1 MSKILDGQTLEELKR
16 NDTSLQ
22 LVVEVYKENY
32 QIHNNFVSYLLNLTN
47 EELGITKE
55 EFCRSVPKIC
65 DQTYKP
71 PLEFESVLNAGVIKN
86 QPLKAAETMINVQP
100 KNSTD
105 FYKFENPDQLH
116 SNASREGQQIWV
128 TWMIIGLFIFY
139 Q

>member
-47 EELGITKE
+47 EELGMTRE

-71 PLEFESVLNAGVIKN
+71 PFEYESFLNASVTKN
-86 QPLKAAETMINVQP
+86 QLLKAAETMINMQP
-100 KNSTD
+100 KNSTY
-105 FYKFENPDQLH
+105 FNKFENPDQLH
-116 SNASREGQQIWV
+116 SNASGKGQQIWV

>member
-71 PLEFESVLNAGVIKN
+71 PLEFESVIKN

-100 KNSTD
+100 KNSTY
-105 FYKFENPDQLH
+105 FVQLH
-116 SNASREGQQIWV
+116 SNASREGQQIWL
-128 TWMIIGLFIFY
+128 TWMIIGLSIFY